1 MQWTHCSQV
10 HNLDFA
16 DDIGLLSHNYKHAQ
30 DKIQLL
36 ATTQE
41 MTALTIKRSKTK
53 AMRINSAM
61 EEPIK
66 LNNKAIE
73 DVSSSTYLGSDYLLS
88 TCSFATSLPSLPPS
102 SLPSFEFCVSSYP
115 GSLCLMD

>member
-1 MQWTHCSQV
+1 MKTGVRQGCILLPMLFLLVVNRIINTITEDSRTGMLWTHCYQV

-41 MTALTIKRSKTK
+41 MTALTIKRSKAK

-66 LNNKAIE
+66 LNSKATE
-73 DVSSSTYLGSDYLLS
+73 D
-88 TCSFATSLPSLPPS
+88 APP
-102 SLPSFEFCVSSYP
+102 LRIWEA
-115 GSLCLMD
+115 